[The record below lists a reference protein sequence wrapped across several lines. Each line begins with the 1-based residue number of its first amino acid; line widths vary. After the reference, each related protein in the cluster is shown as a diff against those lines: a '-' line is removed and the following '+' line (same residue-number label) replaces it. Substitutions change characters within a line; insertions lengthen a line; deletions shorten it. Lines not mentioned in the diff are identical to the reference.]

1 MDLGYQRGFVHSELY
16 MGTNAIGMCIE
27 TESPVVIWERSISI
41 RTVGLGWFCG
51 SDKIDNRLRA
61 VIFAMVPIEF
71 AFRNCWRSYQ
81 WRLIVWTSS
90 WS

>member
-16 MGTNAIGMCIE
+16 MGTNAVGMCIE

-41 RTVGLGWFCG
+41 KDWIGFCG

-61 VIFAMVPIEF
+61 VIFAMVPT
-71 AFRNCWRSYQ
+71 NCFQELLEINQ
-81 WRLIVWTSS
+81 WRFIVWTSS